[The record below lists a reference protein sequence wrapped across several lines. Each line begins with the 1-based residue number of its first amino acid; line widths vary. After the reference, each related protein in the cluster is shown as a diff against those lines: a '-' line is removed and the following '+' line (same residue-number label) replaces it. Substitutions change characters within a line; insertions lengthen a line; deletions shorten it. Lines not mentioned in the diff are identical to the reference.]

1 MPHRP
6 GGRAVFGPEPRNL
19 SPVSDPLIRPAR
31 PDDVSEILA
40 MVRELADYERE
51 PDAVEATEEQLT
63 AALFGQHPAVF
74 AHVVEHPD
82 AEERAA
88 GRLAGFAL
96 WFRNFSTW
104 LGRHGVYLEDLYVRP
119 EHRGRGYGKALL
131 RTLAQVCVD
140 QGYGRLEWWV
150 LDWNE
155 SAIGFYR
162 SLGAEAMDEW
172 TTFRVTGP
180 ALRALAAGPDAV
192 DEGRTA

>member
-1 MPHRP
+1 MSAPAARP
-6 GGRAVFGPEPRNL
+6 E
-19 SPVSDPLIRPAR
+19 IRPAR

-51 PDAVEATEEQLT
+51 PDAVEATEEQLR
-63 AALFGQHPAVF
+63 AALFGEHPAVF

-82 AEERAA
+82 RDARAE

-131 RTLAQVCVD
+131 QTLAQVCVD
-140 QGYGRLEWWV
+140 HGYGRLEWWV

-162 SLGAEAMDEW
+162 SLGAEPMEEW
-172 TTFRVTGP
+172 TTFRITGA
-180 ALRALAAGPDAV
+180 ALRELAGGAAGDAR
-192 DEGRTA
+192 DLEAGRSA